1 MINLNTYQR
10 KIQEIDSVK
19 VSGRVH
25 KASGLVIESDGPPSS
40 IGEICEVYPG
50 GRPEPILSEVIGFH
64 GKSVVSMP
72 LYRTE
77 GIKLGDRIVSRNL
90 RPSIPVGDGLLGRII
105 NADGQP
111 LDDLPA
117 VECPTMYPLNRKLL
131 NPLSRQVID
140 TPLGTGVRAIDG
152 LLSVGRGQRV
162 GIFGGS
168 GVGKSTLIGMM
179 AKHTEADI
187 SVIALVGER
196 GREVKAFVE
205 NELGEKGLGR
215 CVVVVSTSDSSP
227 LMRVRGALAATS
239 VAEYFKDQGKNVLL
253 VMDSVTRVAMAQRE
267 IGLAAGEP
275 PSAKGY
281 TTSVFPLLPRLFER
295 AGNFEKGSVTGFYTV
310 LVEGDDMNEPVAD
323 AVRGLLDGHFVLS
336 RELAEGNHF
345 PALHILESTS
355 RLMGQLAT
363 PLQAE
368 RAAQVRE
375 ILSTYRKAEDMIN
388 IGAYKNGSNPKIDR
402 ALAQIE
408 TINSYLRQRF
418 DEHVTYEQAIQELH
432 SSIQE

>member
-1 MINLNTYQR
+1 
-10 KIQEIDSVK
+10 
-19 VSGRVH
+19 
-25 KASGLVIESDGPPSS
+25 
-40 IGEICEVYPG
+40 
-50 GRPEPILSEVIGFH
+50 
-64 GKSVVSMP
+64 
-72 LYRTE
+72 
-77 GIKLGDRIVSRNL
+77 
-90 RPSIPVGDGLLGRII
+90 
-105 NADGQP
+105 
-111 LDDLPA
+111 
-117 VECPTMYPLNRKLL
+117 MYPLNRKLL